1 MQYLSTVLVFL
12 PLPFSLSSPGLPM
25 ALTLNTPPTKT
36 SPPPSL
42 FSSLSVIPGLS
53 ISAQGTVGKLCVSA
67 LPNNYLQLRLTAVW
81 PIVKGLAIRSTP
93 PPNPP
98 LALSVL
104 ECGQTLCEN
113 DPNSPLL
120 TLHTPQLTLR
130 EPAPQPA
137 CLSSALTS
145 FTLPLLSLH
154 PSSLLPCLAPTPAS
168 VPSSQLSFRG
178 LRSHWDLILF
188 VVLWMVQGQHRQ
200 WIFWDEQLL
209 CDLGF
214 TTANR

>member
-1 MQYLSTVLVFL
+1 MGNAI
-12 PLPFSLSSPGLPM
+12 SLLGPGLS
-25 ALTLNTPPTKT
+25 PPSLLSVFTW
-36 SPPPSL
+36 SPNGPHPQHPSHQNVFPPSL

-98 LALSVL
+98 SALSVL

-130 EPAPQPA
+130 EPSPQPA
-137 CLSSALTS
+137 YLSGALTS
-145 FTLPLLSLH
+145 FTLPLLNLH
-154 PSSLLPCLAPTPAS
+154 PSSLLLCLAPTPAS
-168 VPSSQLSFRG
+168 VFSSQLSFRT
-178 LRSHWDLILF
+178 LCSLWDLVLF
-188 VVLWMVQGQHRQ
+188 AVL
-200 WIFWDEQLL
+200 
-209 CDLGF
+209 
-214 TTANR
+214 